1 MIPKILV
8 YWARDEF
15 GVGHWRVT
23 RINRHVGTWRC
34 HTKLEALEH
43 ANELFWHEG
52 WVILTVLNKDGSQDH
67 CTSKFRN
74 ELLSDYFDEE
84 KELQSIAMRE
94 WLEKIYAQQGWSD
107 LGQFLKS
114 QEAAQ

>member
-8 YWARDEF
+8 HWTRDQY

-23 RINRHVGTWRC
+23 RINRDVGTWCC

-43 ANELFWHEG
+43 ANELFCDGG
-52 WVILTVLNKDGSQDH
+52 WVLLTVLNKDGSQEH
-67 CTSKFRN
+67 HASMFRN
-74 ELLSDYFDEE
+74 ELLSDHFDKE